1 MEAIFFFFLGLAAL
15 AAVGHGL
22 WVVAAAVLRAI
33 TGSGSSSSR
42 DAQARRA
49 LPAENCPTCTT
60 PLFGELKTCQAC
72 GWPMVTTSPKQ
83 RRMIALAALRRSA
96 KRFFDMGWLDQATY
110 KTVDRSFDESHAAA
124 PASTAA
130 TIPLAPTS
138 AAEPEDV
145 RESVALAPEPTS
157 ASAAAPVAPTA
168 HDLAPPPSEAAP
180 HVEPQ
185 EAPRTEPKEVPQR
198 VAAYMA
204 SRRAEEAKEEKARV
218 ASDAANAPSPFPPPP
233 SPLPSQPFSRLFA
246 SFLEEKNIRW
256 GELIG
261 GLLILCSSIA
271 LVLSFWQQIAERPL
285 LKFSLFNGV
294 TAALF
299 GIGLYVHR
307 RWRLPTTT
315 HGVLLIAM
323 LLVPL
328 NFLAIAAFTLENP
341 PTDALTLGGEFAS
354 LALFAWLG
362 YRAAL
367 VVVPAA
373 ALPTAAALI
382 GCSAWQLVVRRFAGA
397 DMGSPLLWALGLPP
411 VVGLALPVG
420 LQLRRL
426 GHADECGE
434 REANLLFQVVGTT
447 LFAALLPLGLLLAKS
462 ETFTLTL
469 ARLAPLI
476 GALSAPLLAAG
487 LLLWRRLQD
496 PALLKERV
504 AGTALAVAGVGAM
517 TAAVAV
523 AWPVPAGMLPVALV
537 NAAVFTWVA
546 LRSGIGAAHLPA
558 ALCATAAYL
567 VGLHVWRGRLEW
579 NGADVF
585 AALHALV
592 SGASGT
598 ALVAP
603 VLLFS
608 VLAVLLRRISAAAPF
623 EHPEP
628 TRREFRLLAA
638 AHAAS
643 PWYGAAAGLVAAASI
658 ALVAVYGYR
667 VPGDPYYAAYLF
679 ALYAVG
685 AVVVAG
691 VTGRTAATYIGGA
704 LLWGALVQ
712 ALRYRYYE
720 RLAIENIWPAVFL
733 AHASLSLL
741 ASILAR
747 RGGGRWREAVERPL
761 GYCAAVTSML
771 AAPLV
776 LHTMVHGAP
785 LTAAAY
791 AAWLAGCWGGH
802 FFLTASPLWFASFQT
817 ATLVALGN
825 FVHHFLALRSWY
837 ESADGYSP
845 LLDPRALQALGL
857 TTLAYGAGWLALRLF
872 LARRQVASPWA
883 AVVRGPNS
891 VDRWAARAAG
901 LLAVGLALSAALPGV
916 CQELSVRTFRP
927 PEPRW
932 SPPLAEFQIAGIPHE
947 PARGFGGWLLL
958 AASAGL
964 LTASLWERFS
974 ANKLGALAAL
984 GAAAS
989 PLIAARWDT
998 ETAAA
1003 TALLWSSA
1011 GTLLVLMIPLWC
1023 RGACAAVAARAAWSR
1038 GNECPSGLPWIWFG
1052 TATTAALLPPV
1063 ALLVGLAISSAARY
1077 LDIPYDLRISLHLT
1091 DPEELLAAL
1100 FACAVLAGAGI
1111 GAAGIV
1117 RAVGRKFA
1125 QHDGTD
1131 WTALGSTVVAL
1142 LAAAP
1147 LAVVGI
1153 YFVASALVAYPI
1165 LGPDPNSFFAR
1176 NGLAVSYAVPLLVTA
1191 ATFIGCALSL
1201 RSAPLGFTAALVV
1214 NLAATAGY
1222 ILSQVPTGLQFDF
1235 VLWLRLGQVDTAV
1248 SALFAVAWSL
1258 LILVR
1263 PRTPPTL
1270 TSPDAQARGP
1280 EEFGSSA
1287 VNSPQSAV
1295 GGSTESPRLRVGA
1308 SVVWLTTLT
1317 ALASA
1322 FCAAGI
1328 SASAAALLGE
1338 PVNVQNI
1345 PLAVTDDSAWASFVC
1360 MLLALGT
1367 YFRAV
1372 RRPITPAA
1380 WTYAA
1385 LGASALSALYL
1396 LHWDTGNLL
1405 AAGALVDGWLAVAY
1419 GALAAGWCA
1428 ERWSK
1433 FRFGPPASAARWSTF
1448 AGFLAFT
1455 AAQVLLLHAELG
1467 GYHRGASRLPHL
1479 RFMAVAPL
1487 LVPLA
1492 VALAAWVASRWRLYG
1507 AAALTCYGLTL
1518 FWFDKLGG
1526 WFFPD
1531 FRNDETYG
1539 LALFIAWA
1547 LPTPLWTLVELRF
1560 IGPRLAALGRRT
1572 WRVLPPLHRFAAF
1585 TSLFV
1590 GAWLAF
1596 GSLMFD
1602 LNDYP
1607 LESQPAGLVVAAI
1620 LALLVSVGS
1629 CLWDARARAAVASLY
1644 IAGLTTIAAALDMFD
1659 LAPRQLIWTGMMF
1672 TASYA
1677 LGVSYLWS
1685 RRAGLRR
1692 LCDALRMPERYDDE
1706 AAGRVWLV
1714 PATYLLAVGVLPPAF
1729 WSVLDLEHFAQ
1740 RIAAAHAVLAGAI
1753 GVGLLARGEKRS
1765 LLQQH
1770 ALWLGAAAAV
1780 TAAWSTLEPHAA
1792 GELLNRAVLAAAALA
1807 GTVALYGIGFSKLLR
1822 KENEWTAAA
1831 HAVVPWLIGV
1841 TGLVLGGVLTIEAYE
1856 YAANDGLVEIS
1867 PAALVTVI
1875 AALLGLF
1882 GAALVAALV
1891 PGRDPLGLSERG
1903 RSAYVYAAEAIL
1915 ALLFLHIRLTMPW
1928 LFTGLFSRYW
1938 PLVVMVLAFA
1948 GVALGELFR
1957 RSNRLVLSEPL
1968 ERTGAF
1974 LPLLPVF
1981 GFWMARPEVHYSLVL
1996 LLVGG
2001 LYASLAVMRK
2011 SFGFGILATIAA
2023 NGGLWYFLGRQE
2035 GLGLLE
2041 HPQIWLI
2048 PPALCVLVAGHLNR
2062 RRMTPE
2068 QATSLRYGAAAVIYT
2083 ASTADIFLTGVAE
2096 APYLPLV
2103 LAALSI
2109 IGMLAGI
2116 ALRIRAFLYLGLTF
2130 LLLALATII
2139 WHAGY
2144 NLERTWIFYVAG
2156 IVSGVLII
2164 ALFAVFEKKREEILH
2179 VVEKLKTWE

>member
-1 MEAIFFFFLGLAAL
+1 MEEIFFFFVGLAAL

-33 TGSGSSSSR
+33 TGSGAPNKS
-42 DAQARRA
+42 DAHPHRA
-49 LPAENCPTCTT
+49 APVETCPICTT
-60 PLFGELKTCQAC
+60 PLFGDLKTCQAC
-72 GWPMVTTSPKQ
+72 GWPNVTASEKY
-83 RRMIALAALRRSA
+83 RRSIALAALRRSA
-96 KRFFDMGWLDQATY
+96 KRFFGMGWLDQATY
-110 KTVDRSFDESHAAA
+110 AALERSLDASHAGA
-124 PASTAA
+124 TAA
-130 TIPLAPTS
+130 TAAPVPLAPTPT
-138 AAEPEDV
+138 AEPEDV
-145 RESVALAPEPTS
+145 LELVELAPEPTS
-157 ASAAAPVAPTA
+157 TTAAAPPGPTA
-168 HDLAPPPSEAAP
+168 HDLAPPPSTAVP

-185 EAPRTEPKEVPQR
+185 EAPRAEPKEVPQR

-204 SRRAEEAKEEKARV
+204 SRRAEEAKSSA
-218 ASDAANAPSPFPPPP
+218 AHPTSDAAKKPSPLPLPP
-233 SPLPSQPFSRLFA
+233 SPLPRKLFA

-315 HGVLLIAM
+315 HGVLLIAL

-341 PTDALTLGGEFAS
+341 PTDVLTLGGEFAS
-354 LALFAWLG
+354 LALFAWLS

-411 VVGLALPVG
+411 VVGFALPVG

-434 REANLLFQVVGTT
+434 REANLVFQVVGTT

-462 ETFTLTL
+462 EQFTLTL
-469 ARLAPLI
+469 ARLAPLA
-476 GALSAPLLAAG
+476 GALAAPLLAAG
-487 LLLWRRLQD
+487 LLLWRRLND
-496 PALLKERV
+496 PVLLKERI
-504 AGTALAVAGVGAM
+504 AGTALAVAGMGAM

-558 ALCATAAYL
+558 ALCAAAAYL
-567 VGLHVWRGRLEW
+567 VGLHVLRGRLEW
-579 NGADVF
+579 NGADVH

-608 VLAVLLRRISAAAPF
+608 ALAVLLRRISAAAPF

-628 TRREFRLLAA
+628 THREFRLLAA

-667 VPGDPYYAAYLF
+667 VPGDPYYAAFLF

-685 AVVVAG
+685 AFVVAG
-691 VTGRTAATYIGGA
+691 LTGRSGATYCGGL

-712 ALRYRYYE
+712 ALRSRYYE
-720 RLAIENIWPAVFL
+720 HLAIENIWPAVFL

-741 ASILAR
+741 ASLLAR
-747 RGGGRWREAVERPL
+747 RAGGRWREAVQRPL

-776 LHTMVHGAP
+776 LHAMVHGAP
-785 LTAAAY
+785 LPAAAY
-791 AAWLAGCWGGH
+791 AAWLAGCWGGQ
-802 FFLTASPLWFASFQT
+802 FLATASPLWFAPFQT
-817 ATLVALGN
+817 AALVALGN
-825 FVHHFLALRSWY
+825 FVHHFLARQRWY
-837 ESADGYSP
+837 ELADGYSP

-857 TTLAYGAGWLALRLF
+857 TTLAFGAGWLALRL
-872 LARRQVASPWA
+872 LLERRQVASPWA
-883 AVVRGPNS
+883 VVVRAPHS
-891 VDRWAARAAG
+891 FDRWAARAAG
-901 LLAVGLALSAALPGV
+901 LLAVGLALAAVVPGV

-932 SPPLAEFQIAGIPHE
+932 APPITEFQWAGIPHE
-947 PARGFGGWLLL
+947 AARDFGGWLLL

-964 LTASLWERFS
+964 LTASLWERFQT
-974 ANKLGALAAL
+974 NKLVALAVL

-1011 GTLLVLMIPLWC
+1011 GTLFALMLPLWL
-1023 RGACAAVAARAAWSR
+1023 RGVCAALAARPAWPR
-1038 GNECPSGLPWIWFG
+1038 WDARDAGLPWIWFAA
-1052 TATTAALLPPV
+1052 ATTAALLPP
-1063 ALLVGLAISSAARY
+1063 LGMLVGLALGSAARY
-1077 LDIPYDLRISLHLT
+1077 LDISNDLQFSLNLT
-1091 DPEELLAAL
+1091 APEELLAAM
-1100 FACAVLAGAGI
+1100 FACAVLA
-1111 GAAGIV
+1111 AAGLGTAAVV
-1117 RAVGRKFA
+1117 RVVGRKIA
-1125 QHDGTD
+1125 RHEGTD
-1131 WTALGSTVVAL
+1131 WTALGSTVIAL

-1147 LAVVGI
+1147 LAAVSI
-1153 YFVASALVAYPI
+1153 YFVASALVAFPI
-1165 LGPDPNSFFAR
+1165 LGPDPNSYFAR
-1176 NGLAVSYAVPLLVTA
+1176 SGLAVSYAVPLLLTA
-1191 ATFIGCALSL
+1191 ATLIGCALSL
-1201 RSAPLGFTAALVV
+1201 RSAPLGFAAALLV

-1222 ILSQVPTGLQFDF
+1222 ILAQAPTGLRFDLF
-1235 VLWLRLGQVDTAV
+1235 LWLRLGQLNTAV

-1258 LILVR
+1258 LMLAR
-1263 PRTPPTL
+1263 PRPLPQH

-1280 EEFGSSA
+1280 EDSGSPAFS
-1287 VNSPQSAV
+1287 SPQSAV
-1295 GGSTESPRLRVGA
+1295 RSSQ
-1308 SVVWLTTLT
+1308 SWLTTLT
-1317 ALASA
+1317 ALAAA

-1328 SASAAALLGE
+1328 LASVGMLLAE
-1338 PVNVQNI
+1338 PVRVQNI
-1345 PLAVTDDSAWASFVC
+1345 PTAVCDDAAWASFVC
-1360 MLLALGT
+1360 VLLALGV

-1385 LGASALSALYL
+1385 LGAAALSALYL
-1396 LHWDTGNLL
+1396 LHWDTGDML
-1405 AAGALVDGWLAVAY
+1405 AAGALVDGWLAVGY

-1428 ERWSK
+1428 ERWRR

-1448 AGFLAFT
+1448 AGCLAFT
-1455 AAQVLLLHAELG
+1455 AAQALLLLFVFGAFHG
-1467 GYHRGASRLPHL
+1467 GTARLPHA
-1479 RFMAVAPL
+1479 RFMAVAL
-1487 LVPLA
+1487 WLVPLA
-1492 VALAAWVASRWRLYG
+1492 AALAAWVGSRWRLY
-1507 AAALTCYGLTL
+1507 AAALLACYGLTL
-1518 FWFDKLGG
+1518 FWFYKLGA

-1531 FRNDETYG
+1531 FRDDDTYG
-1539 LALFIAWA
+1539 LALYVAWSA
-1547 LPTPLWTLVELRF
+1547 PMPLWTFIELRF
-1560 IGPRLAALGRRT
+1560 IGPRRVALGRPT
-1572 WRVLPPLHRFAAF
+1572 WRVLPPLHRLAAF
-1585 TSLFV
+1585 ASLFV

-1596 GSLMFD
+1596 GSLVFD
-1602 LNDYP
+1602 LKGYP
-1607 LESQPAGLVVAAI
+1607 LDAQPAGLVVAAI
-1620 LALLVSVGS
+1620 VALLAAVGS

-1644 IAGLTTIAAALDMFD
+1644 LAGLTTMAAVLDMYD

-1677 LGVSYLWS
+1677 LGVGYLWS

-1692 LCDALRMPERYDDE
+1692 LCDALRMPPRFDDE

-1714 PATYLLAVGVLPPAF
+1714 PATYLLAVGVLPAAF
-1729 WSVLDLEHFAQ
+1729 WSVLELEHFAQ

-1780 TAAWSTLEPHAA
+1780 VGAWSVLEPHSA
-1792 GELLNRAVLAAAALA
+1792 GALLNRAVLAAAALA
-1807 GTVALYGIGFSKLLR
+1807 GTVALYGLGFSKLLR

-1831 HAVVPWLIGV
+1831 GGVVPWLIGV
-1841 TGLVLGGVLTIEAYE
+1841 TGLVLGGVLAIEAYE
-1856 YAANDGLVEIS
+1856 YAVNGGRVEIS
-1867 PAALVTVI
+1867 PTALATVI

-1882 GAALVAALV
+1882 AAALVAALV

-1903 RSAYVYAAEAIL
+1903 RTAYVYAAEAIL
-1915 ALLFLHIRLTMPW
+1915 ALLFLHVRLTMPW
-1928 LFTGLFSRYW
+1928 MFTGLFSRYW

-2011 SFGFGILATIAA
+2011 SFGFGILATLAA

-2062 RRMTPE
+2062 KRMTPE
-2068 QATSLRYGAAAVIYT
+2068 QTTTLRYGAAAVIYT

-2103 LAALSI
+2103 LAAFSI
-2109 IGMLAGI
+2109 VGMLAGI